1 MATKER
7 GISTPPVKPCAT
19 RKRIIRSRE
28 CVCPQQMEKSTNKI
42 EFTIR
47 YLFRENAAESHPVSG
62 ITTISATRW
71 DVGIHEISSAFL
83 DDHTRRVKGNPLYL
97 GIDKHR
103 GIGCIPTL
111 GPFRSH
117 C

>member
-1 MATKER
+1 
-7 GISTPPVKPCAT
+7 
-19 RKRIIRSRE
+19 
-28 CVCPQQMEKSTNKI
+28 
-42 EFTIR
+42 
-47 YLFRENAAESHPVSG
+47 
-62 ITTISATRW
+62 
-71 DVGIHEISSAFL
+71 
-83 DDHTRRVKGNPLYL
+83 LYL